1 MNLSAVLFSTEK
13 LSVSFC
19 LFHSYC
25 SGSRKKKKKKKK
37 KKVLIELQRRVV
49 HLNSS
54 TAVSLREKRQNQ
66 TSEGQSS
73 VLAGQDLPDNEVA
86 ALGFSQEGL
95 QIHGGVLALLR
106 LAVLIT

>member
-19 LFHSYC
+19 LFHLYC
-25 SGSRKKKKKKKK
+25 SGSRKKKKKK

-73 VLAGQDLPDNEVA
+73 VLAGQDLPDDEVA

>member
-25 SGSRKKKKKKKK
+25 SGSRKKKKKK

>member
-13 LSVSFC
+13 LSVSLC
-19 LFHSYC
+19 LFHLYC
-25 SGSRKKKKKKKK
+25 SGSRKKKKKK

-73 VLAGQDLPDNEVA
+73 VLAGQDLPDDEVA